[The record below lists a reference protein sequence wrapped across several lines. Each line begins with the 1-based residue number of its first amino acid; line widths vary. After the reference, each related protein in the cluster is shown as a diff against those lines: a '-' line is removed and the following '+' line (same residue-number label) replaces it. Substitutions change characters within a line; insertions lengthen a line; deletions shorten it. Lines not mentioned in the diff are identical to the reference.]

1 MIRMYEEED
10 LLPISALNQ
19 LIFCRRRC
27 ALMLVEGQWA
37 DNEHT
42 VLGLLQH
49 NRSHQQET
57 ESRGDTRICRGL
69 RLRSLELGIT
79 GIADVVEFHRLSEID
94 QGAAVILSGV
104 EGLWRPFPVEHK
116 KGREKPD
123 QADEVQLC
131 AQALCLEEM
140 LDVRVPSGALFY
152 NASRDRLEVAF
163 NEALRDTTIRSAEEL
178 HDLVER
184 GQVPPAEPD
193 RRCRGCSLHD
203 TCSPELTAKRATA
216 SIYIDSLLQEILDNR
231 ETLT

>member
-1 MIRMYEEED
+1 MYDEDD

-42 VLGLLQH
+42 ALGLLQH
-49 NRSHQQET
+49 GRSHRQET
-57 ESRGDTRICRGL
+57 ESRGDLRICRGL

-79 GIADVVEFHRLSEID
+79 GIADVVEFHRSDANRESAVALDGID
-94 QGAAVILSGV
+94 
-104 EGLWRPFPVEHK
+104 GLWRPFPVEHK

-131 AQALCLEEM
+131 AQALCIEEM
-140 LDVRVPSGALFY
+140 LDVHIPAGALFY
-152 NASRDRLEVAF
+152 NASRDRLEVSF
-163 NEALRDTTIRSAEEL
+163 TEALRHTTIRTAQEL
-178 HDLVER
+178 HQLVER
-184 GQVPPAEPD
+184 GQVPPAEPS

-203 TCSPELTAKRATA
+203 ACTPDLAGKDATA
-216 SIYIDSLLQEILDNR
+216 SRYIELLLQAILDNQ
-231 ETLT
+231 ETPP